1 MLKSIYRSE
10 NAIVCAQLRAVRK
23 AAGLNQADLAAKFKR
38 LQSFVS
44 TVERGLVRL
53 DIIQLREW
61 CLACGTTLPAF
72 VQALEERLV
81 SVKPGKRTAP
91 KAAPK
96 KKRAHEPE

>member
-10 NAIVCAQLRAVRK
+10 NAVVCAQLRAVRK
-23 AAGLNQADLAAKFKR
+23 AAGLNQAELAAKFKR

-72 VQALEERLV
+72 VQALEERLGTAKT
-81 SVKPGKRTAP
+81 SKRISP
-91 KAAPK
+91 KSSSK
-96 KKRAHEPE
+96 KT